1 MKILLPGF
9 AILLGVLLALLSSAT
24 EGRDATASTPVAPLA
39 PERDKLIP
47 ISTETTA
54 VAAPTPQGTAPAGTV
69 PQPTAAQ
76 QILERT
82 RQELDRLEQFSARIR
97 VRVAL
102 FDQDLIGAGTYFQTG
117 TGQQKKLRYELRL
130 QTGETAMSAFQVCDG
145 RYVWTNSETF
155 IGPMLT
161 RVDLRRLRYRQEQS
175 DTELPHE
182 LWAWGGMP
190 KLLKQLETNFQWDQ
204 AQAGYLEADKTPAWS
219 IRGMWRGEEYAK
231 LVPQQAGQVAD
242 GVLGGFPPQI
252 PGSVTLYI
260 RQQDYFPQRIEYR
273 RPPLGAKGNVP
284 PEEWVPCVMIEFT
297 DITTDRPIDP
307 GTFDFQP
314 GKQQEIVDLTDNL
327 LMMQKIR

>member
-9 AILLGVLLALLSSAT
+9 AILSGILLALFSSAT
-24 EGRDATASTPVAPLA
+24 EDRDATASTPLTPPAPLRERETLVATDSIAAAVPA
-39 PERDKLIP
+39 P
-47 ISTETTA
+47 SQA
-54 VAAPTPQGTAPAGTV
+54 TP
-69 PQPTAAQ
+69 AQ

-117 TGQQKKLRYELRL
+117 TGQEKKLRYELRL
-130 QTGETAMSAFQVCDG
+130 QTGETAVSAFQVCDG
-145 RYVWTNSETF
+145 RYVWTNNETF

-161 RVDLRRLRYRQEQS
+161 RVDLRRLRHRQEQS
-175 DTELPHE
+175 GAELPQD

-204 AQAGYLEADKTPAWS
+204 AQTGYLEADKTPAWS

-231 LVPQQAGQVAD
+231 LVPQQAGQVAG

-252 PGSVTLYI
+252 PGCVTLYI
-260 RQQDYFPQRIEYR
+260 RQHDYFPQRIEYS

-297 DITTDRPIDP
+297 DITTDRPIEP
-307 GTFDFQP
+307 GTFEFQP

-327 LMMQKIR
+327 LLMQKIR